1 MKYLIYRS
9 FILLML
15 LGAVSC
21 TEKLEL
27 TPNNSLDTGQ
37 ALQQPSDFT
46 NAIKGVYS
54 RFRTGTYWGGWY
66 QIVPD
71 VLSDN
76 LILNSE
82 GRNSKQGL
90 HYWNYSGT
98 NTWGGLWT
106 NAYLVAYR
114 ANSILENIESLS
126 DGDFK
131 NNIQGEALA
140 LRAIA
145 HFDLTRVFAKLPQ
158 QAGAGDPGVPYV
170 TSTDVTLQPSRPA
183 VQETY
188 DKIIADLEQA
198 KALINSDNG
207 TGRLDQSSI
216 NAYLSRVYLY
226 AGQYDQAATAA
237 TAAIGDGGTIT
248 TRANFAD
255 VWEDK
260 LEQGINFKIRITE
273 ADGNA
278 IGTQYSQTGA
288 SGVRSEYNV
297 DFSLYQ
303 LYQDS
308 DIRKSTYF
316 FVGPFAS
323 KEFIHIA
330 KYFGRP
336 SGSLNIVDAKLIR
349 WEEVYLS
356 RAEAFAE
363 LGKDVDALA
372 DLDAIRAER
381 YENFTS
387 GNETGQALKD
397 AIALERRLELAF
409 EGHRFFDLKRKG
421 LGISRSSFGDE
432 SNGGGVSLPGD
443 VLQMPAGDPRF
454 QLPIPQAEL
463 NANPNMEQNPGY

>member
-1 MKYLIYRS
+1 MKQLIYRS
-9 FILLML
+9 FIIFSL
-15 LGAVSC
+15 LGLVSC
-21 TEKLEL
+21 DDNLNL
-27 TPNNSLDTGQ
+27 TPNNSLDTGV
-37 ALQQPSDFT
+37 ALQKPSDFT

-54 RFRTGTYWGGWY
+54 HFRTGAYWGGWY
-66 QIVPD
+66 QTVPD

-106 NAYLVAYR
+106 SGYVVVYR
-114 ANSILENIESLS
+114 ANAILENLENLS
-126 DGDFK
+126 EGDFR
-131 NNIQGEALA
+131 NNIEGEAIG
-140 LRAIA
+140 LRALA
-145 HFDLTRVFAKLPQ
+145 HLDMARVFTKFPQ
-158 QAGAGDPGVPYV
+158 HAGAGDLGIPYV
-170 TSTDVTLQPSRPA
+170 TSTDVTQQPSRPS

-188 DKIIADLEQA
+188 DKIIADLERA
-198 KALINSDNG
+198 KTLVGAANG
-207 TGRLDQSSI
+207 TGRLSTTAI
-216 NAYLSRVYLY
+216 NALLSRVYLY
-226 AGQYDQAATAA
+226 IGQYDQAATAA
-237 TAAIGDGGTIT
+237 TAAINAGGVIT
-248 TRANFAD
+248 ARTNFAD
-255 VWEDK
+255 IWKDK

-278 IGTQYSQTGA
+278 IGVQYSQTGA

-297 DFSLYQ
+297 DYSLYQ
-303 LYQDS
+303 LYPDS

-316 FVGPFAS
+316 FIGPFAG

-330 KYFGRP
+330 KYFGRET
-336 SGSLNIVDAKLIR
+336 GSVNLVDAKLIR
-349 WEEVYLS
+349 WEEVYLT

-363 LGKDVDALA
+363 LGKDADALA

-381 YENFTS
+381 YENFVS

-421 LGISRSSFGDE
+421 LAISRSSFGDE
-432 SNGGGVSLPGD
+432 SNGGGVSLPVD
-443 VLQMPAGDPRF
+443 VLEMPAGDPRF

>member
-1 MKYLIYRS
+1 M
-9 FILLML
+9 ML
-15 LGAVSC
+15 GVVSC
-21 TEKLEL
+21 DDNLEL
-27 TPNNSLDTGQ
+27 SPNNSLDTGQ

-54 RFRTGTYWGGWY
+54 RFRIGTYWGGWY

-106 NAYLVAYR
+106 NGYLVAYR

-140 LRAIA
+140 LRALA
-145 HFDLTRVFAKLPQ
+145 HFDMTRVFAKLPQ
-158 QAGAGDPGVPYV
+158 QAAAGDLGVPYV
-170 TSTDVTLQPSRPA
+170 TSTDVTLQPNRPS

-188 DKIIADLEQA
+188 DKIVADLEQA
-198 KALINSDNG
+198 KGLIGTDNG
-207 TGRLDQSSI
+207 TGRLDRSSV
-216 NAYLSRVYLY
+216 NALLSRVYLY

-237 TAAIGDGGTIT
+237 TAAIGEGGTIT
-248 TRANFAD
+248 SRSNFESLWKD
-255 VWEDK
+255 E

-288 SGVRSEYNV
+288 AGVRSEYNV
-297 DFSLYQ
+297 DYSLYQ

-308 DIRKSTYF
+308 DIRKSAYF

-330 KYFGRP
+330 KYFGRAT
-336 SGSLNIVDAKLIR
+336 GSLNIVDAKLIR

-363 LGKDVDALA
+363 LGKEVDALA
-372 DLDAIRAER
+372 DLDAVRAER

-421 LGISRSSFGDE
+421 LAISRSSFGDE
-432 SNGGGVSLPGD
+432 SNGGGVSLPAD
-443 VLQMPAGDPRF
+443 VLEMSAGDQRF

>member
-1 MKYLIYRS
+1 MKSFIYRA
-9 FILLML
+9 FIAFMF
-15 LGAVSC
+15 LGLFGCVDQ
-21 TEKLEL
+21 LNL
-27 TPNNSLDTGQ
+27 TPNNSLDTEQ
-37 ALQQPSDFT
+37 ALQRPSDFT

-54 RFRTGTYWGGWY
+54 RFRVAGYWGGWY

-106 NAYLVAYR
+106 EAYLVIYR
-114 ANSILENIESLS
+114 ANSILENMEALT
-126 DGDFK
+126 DGNFK

-140 LRAIA
+140 LRAMA
-145 HFDLTRVFAKLPQ
+145 HFDMARVFAKLPQ
-158 QAGAGDPGVPYV
+158 QAAAGDQGIPYV
-170 TSTDVTLQPSRPA
+170 TSTDVTLQPARPS

-188 DKIIADLEQA
+188 DKIVADLEQA
-198 KALINSDNG
+198 KTLIGTDNG
-207 TGRLDQSSI
+207 TGRLTQSSV
-216 NAYLSRVYLY
+216 NALLARVYLY
-226 AGQYDQAATAA
+226 TEQYDQAATAA
-237 TAAIGDGGTIT
+237 TAAINAGGAIT
-248 TRANFAD
+248 ARDNFVD
-255 VWEDK
+255 VWEDEQ
-260 LEQGINFKIRITE
+260 EQGINFKIRITE

-297 DFSLYQ
+297 DFGFYQ
-303 LYQDS
+303 LYQDN

-316 FVGPFAS
+316 FIGPFAN

-336 SGSLNIVDAKLIR
+336 TGSLNIVDAKLIR

-363 LGKDVDALA
+363 LGKDADALA

-421 LGISRSSFGDE
+421 LAINRSAFGDE
-432 SNGGGVSLPGD
+432 SNGGGVSLPAN
-443 VLQMPAGDPRF
+443 VLEMPAADSRF